1 MTQHPDMHNP
11 VADEPSRPV
20 LGRHPWLAHRGTLVA
35 ATTAATAGCLAR
47 FGLTADALIA
57 AFFASVLVVL
67 AAIDADRQIIPNR
80 IVLPATAIV
89 LVAHVAADPARWYE
103 WVLAALAVF
112 CFFLVAHLIYPAGL
126 GMGDVKLGAFLG
138 AGLGRYSAAALLVGL
153 AAAAIVAIGILVREG
168 ASARKKSMPFG
179 PFLALGGLVA
189 LYSQGF

>member
-1 MTQHPDMHNP
+1 
-11 VADEPSRPV
+11 
-20 LGRHPWLAHRGTLVA
+20 
-35 ATTAATAGCLAR
+35 
-47 FGLTADALIA
+47 
-57 AFFASVLVVL
+57 
-67 AAIDADRQIIPNR
+67 
-80 IVLPATAIV
+80 
-89 LVAHVAADPARWYE
+89 
-103 WVLAALAVF
+103 VLAALAVF